1 MKILTLFL
9 VFSALIADKTT
20 NAQDTLPNFSL
31 KNIGNNRI
39 IIGWVNNFS
48 NIRQI
53 TIQRSFDSLT
63 GFKSLLSVTDP
74 STQQNGYVDTK
85 ATTNHMFYRLYIM
98 LDKGVFLFSDAKQ
111 PVADSMNKTAIPTGT
126 VKLPELDNVGVPVIK
141 DKPVQDGYMPS
152 LHVYT
157 HRDGYVQ
164 ISLPPNEKSKKYSI
178 KFYEETG
185 PLLFEL
191 KELKEKN
198 FKIDK
203 TNFYH
208 AGWFRFELFEDGK
221 LLDKN
226 KFYLEKDF

>member
-74 STQQNGYVDTK
+74 SSTQNGYVDTK

-98 LDKGVFLFSDAKQ
+98 LDKGVFFFSDAKQ
-111 PVADSMNKTAIPTGT
+111 PVADSMNKDILPIGT
-126 VKLPELDNVGVPVIK
+126 FKLPESDKVGIPIVK
-141 DKPVQDGYMPS
+141 DKPVPDGYMPS
-152 LHVYT
+152 LLVYT
-157 HRDGYVQ
+157 HRDGYLQ
-164 ISLPPNEKSKKYSI
+164 ISLPHEGKSKKYSI
-178 KFYEETG
+178 KFFEEFG

-221 LLDKN
+221 LLEKN